1 MFVEGLIAG
10 FGIAIPVGAISILIL
25 EMSLRCGF
33 RIGVMAAAGAATAD
47 TLFATTAVVGGTAL
61 VLILEPIQIP
71 LRVGG
76 AAVLIALGLFG
87 LRRAFGASAV
97 GDKFAEKCA
106 ALPMYGQFLGLT
118 IINPM
123 TVVYFTALV
132 LGLGSSEAPTL
143 SRGALFIAGAGLAS
157 LSWQVLLAATGA
169 FSGRFMSPRVTIAAR
184 LLGSFI
190 ILGLAV
196 RILSQVFAA

>member
-10 FGIAIPVGAISILIL
+10 FGIAVPVGAISVLIL
-25 EMSLRCGF
+25 EMSLRFGF

-47 TLFATTAVVGGTAL
+47 TLFATAAVVGGAAL
-61 VLILEPIQIP
+61 VLVLEPIQTP
-71 LRVGG
+71 LKVGS
-76 AAVLIALGLFG
+76 AVVLIALGLIM
-87 LRRAFGASAV
+87 LRRAFGASPV
-97 GDKFAEKCA
+97 GDKSAEKCA

-132 LGLGSSEAPTL
+132 LGLGGSVAPTL
-143 SRGALFIAGAGLAS
+143 SRGALFVAGAGLAS
-157 LSWQVLLAATGA
+157 LSWQVVLAAMGA
-169 FSGRFMSPRVTIAAR
+169 FSGRFMSPKLTLGAR

-190 ILGLAV
+190 VLGLAA
-196 RILSQVFAA
+196 RILSNVLAA